1 MSLVVAI
8 DELKPD
14 QVKRKGVL
22 GEGSVLNSHF
32 CRSSI
37 ENPHTPSAYLNQND
51 PGRRSSPHFHAA
63 DQFQIIV
70 EGKCKFGRH
79 DATPYTV
86 HFTRAY
92 TPYGPL
98 LADKETGFGFMTLRS
113 RYDPGQQRLSD
124 SLDKLKKIP
133 DRRPWQIS
141 RKVTFPPQGSGVN
154 LQEIPDIKDEQGLF
168 ACALTMA
175 PNTRMV
181 APDPS
186 GGDGQF
192 VVVVKGSL
200 VHDNRER
207 KRLVVAFVMPDENA
221 FQIQAGAQGLQAL
234 ILNLPQV
241 KPRAVD
247 TKVPASVA
255 GFKKWQCALCSFSY
269 DEALGMPEEG
279 IPAGTL
285 WQDVP
290 ETWGCPDCSASKV
303 DFQMIEV

>member
-1 MSLVVAI
+1 M
-8 DELKPD
+8 
-14 QVKRKGVL
+14 KRKGVA
-22 GEGSVLNSHF
+22 GDRSVVNSIF
-32 CRSSI
+32 CRATI
-37 ENPHTPSAYLNQND
+37 DKPHAPTAYLNQND
-51 PGRRSSPHFHAA
+51 PGRMSSPHFHVA

-79 DATPYTV
+79 DVAPHCV
-86 HFTRAY
+86 HFSRAY

-98 LADKETGFGFMTLRS
+98 RMDKETGCGFMTLRS
-113 RYDPGQQRLSD
+113 RYDPGQQRLSEA
-124 SLDKLKKIP
+124 LDKLKAIP

-141 RKVTFPPQGSGVN
+141 RMVTFPTQRSGVS
-154 LQEIPDIKDEQGLF
+154 LQDVPEIKDDQGLF
-168 ACALTMA
+168 TCALTMA
-175 PNTRMV
+175 PHTRTV
-181 APDPS
+181 APSPS

-207 KRLVVAFVMPDENA
+207 KALTVAFVMPDEHA

-241 KPRAVD
+241 KPRAMD
-247 TKVPASVA
+247 TKMPARVA
-255 GFKKWQCALCSFSY
+255 GLRKWQCALCSFAY

-279 IPAGTL
+279 IQAGTR

-290 ETWGCPDCSASKV
+290 ETWNCPDCSASKN
-303 DFQMIEV
+303 DFQMVEV